1 MPLRMRKTLKFAHW
15 CVFNLSKWTRLPA
28 VGRPNLILGFDSM
41 KVHTQEYA
49 AGSKEKKR
57 SKETPLTQI
66 LTANWKFFYF
76 LRMFL
81 YVLKQINYVIKIKVI
96 IFILRWLGDS

>member
-1 MPLRMRKTLKFAHW
+1 MVCVCSLMSFFFFCHLTLTNAVENEKDVKSCTW

-28 VGRPNLILGFDSM
+28 VGRPNLIVGFDSM

-49 AGSKEKKR
+49 ASKEKKG

-66 LTANWKFFYF
+66 LTVNWKIFYF
-76 LRMFL
+76 
-81 YVLKQINYVIKIKVI
+81 
-96 IFILRWLGDS
+96 